1 MSVTKY
7 YKQLLALILLLS
19 FMSSACQ
26 PSGPSPEELASTMV
40 VQTANAASPTALP
53 TKTPLPS
60 PTATATPAPIFIQD
74 DFSSQ
79 SDIWG
84 ECEECVWKD
93 GVLYFGPYSPNP
105 SMGQD
110 QLFYV
115 LCEACGKHT
124 FYRISADVS
133 HFNGFSDK
141 RTFGLL
147 AGLTD
152 NNILWAGT
160 ITTSGHTLYEAFNF
174 NKKEWGGTPF
184 KLFDSVFHGNG
195 ATNHLEVE
203 VIPGSSTD
211 NANITVKVNGEK
223 NIYLE
228 NQPIEPTVVGLYLGW
243 HTVGI
248 KFDNFEYEEIWP

>member
-1 MSVTKY
+1 VSATKQ
-7 YKQLLALILLLS
+7 YKQLLVLVLLLGLI
-19 FMSSACQ
+19 SSACK

-40 VQTANAASPTALP
+40 VQTANAASPTHLP
-53 TKTPLPS
+53 TEVPL
-60 PTATATPAPIFIQD
+60 PTATATPAPLLIQD

-84 ECEECVWKD
+84 DCEECVWKD
-93 GVLYFGPYSPNP
+93 GALYFGPYPPNP

-110 QLFYV
+110 QLFYM

-124 FYRISADVS
+124 YYRISADVS
-133 HFNGFSDK
+133 HFDGFSDR

-152 NNILWAGT
+152 DNILWAGT

-174 NKKEWGGTPF
+174 NKKEWGGTDF
-184 KLFDSVFHGNG
+184 KLFDSVSRGKG
-195 ATNHLEVE
+195 AINHIEVE
-203 VIPGSSTD
+203 IIPGSFAKS
-211 NANITVKVNGEK
+211 ANITIKVNGEK
-223 NIYLE
+223 NVYLE
-228 NQPIEPTVVGLYLGW
+228 NQPIEPTVAGLYLGW

-248 KFDNFEYEEIWP
+248 KYDNFKYEEIWP